1 TGRLPPALGLL
12 GEEDRGFFQDL
23 ALLTH
28 YPVLTPQPVQHST
41 LISSS
46 ARPGA
51 FCDVAALHPLTKRV
65 RADAQVISHLLQG
78 LAALAIKPH
87 RLGLELQGVR
97 RVVGTSLHPGH
108 FPS

>member
-1 TGRLPPALGLL
+1 PPALGLL
-12 GEEDRGFFQDL
+12 GEEDRGFSQDL
-23 ALLTH
+23 ALLTQ
-28 YPVLTPQPVQHST
+28 YPDLTPQPVQLST
-41 LISSS
+41 LISHQ

-51 FCDVAALHPLTKRV
+51 LSHVAALHPLTKRL

-78 LAALAIKPH
+78 PTALAVKPH